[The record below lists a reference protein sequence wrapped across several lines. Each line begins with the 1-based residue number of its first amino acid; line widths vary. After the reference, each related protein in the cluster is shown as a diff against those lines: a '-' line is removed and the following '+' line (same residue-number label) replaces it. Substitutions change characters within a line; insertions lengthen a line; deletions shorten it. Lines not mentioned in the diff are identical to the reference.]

1 MQRHLREQQDD
12 KGAGFEIQQDM
23 GAAPVSA
30 VRPPSLTD
38 PGALLR
44 RCLRWA
50 AAAAAVGPLERGR
63 HFAVAHVLTL
73 AGPAVVGR
81 GRGTTVGGGRR
92 RARALRCLFKELA
105 VRLDL
110 HQGVVLHGHVELTKG
125 PAPRAVPYERVAL
138 ALQEEQLGLAGRA
151 ASGRVLGPAQ
161 PSGLGWVVG
170 LKLTLHELQHRRDVN
185 HTMGSN
191 L

>member
-1 MQRHLREQQDD
+1 MIKERS
-12 KGAGFEIQQDM
+12 FEIQWDM

-63 HFAVAHVLTL
+63 HFAVAHVLAL